1 VPRAPE
7 LAIRRLLGLQRHDSE
22 SLAIAT
28 GGFAGEQT
36 PSHVPGET
44 ATGQRRQRERDREGE
59 AHERERSRSRP
70 RDDSGAAPAK
80 DSGRRED
87 RQAHR
92 TATRDSERDAEQGGR
107 AEDAHREELEQEGEL
122 CARRDDVDLGER
134 ADRDMLTDQF
144 HDRGAVSFD
153 DLLSPAALA
162 VLKQYLLE
170 STIWHDFD
178 HIGGFVASYLED
190 GLACP
195 LLLQIVDEIRAAF
208 PNLLKAHPLS
218 QAWAF
223 KGLQPSAAIDA
234 HADDA
239 AVSVNFWVT
248 PTAANRNPDHG
259 GMVVCC
265 VPPPPGWE
273 VTDYHADRERVVTFL
288 GQNAGN
294 SLAVPYRENRAVL
307 FKSRLFH
314 YSDAPNFAPGY
325 ENHRIS
331 VTLLFG
337 HHGSGRP
344 TQR

>member
-1 VPRAPE
+1 R
-7 LAIRRLLGLQRHDSE
+7 
-22 SLAIAT
+22 
-28 GGFAGEQT
+28 GE
-36 PSHVPGET
+36 
-44 ATGQRRQRERDREGE
+44 
-59 AHERERSRSRP
+59 
-70 RDDSGAAPAK
+70 
-80 DSGRRED
+80 
-87 RQAHR
+87 
-92 TATRDSERDAEQGGR
+92 
-107 AEDAHREELEQEGEL
+107 
-122 CARRDDVDLGER
+122 
-134 ADRDMLTDQF
+134 M
-144 HDRGAVSFD
+144 
-153 DLLSPAALA
+153 
-162 VLKQYLLE
+162 
-170 STIWHDFD
+170 
-178 HIGGFVASYLED
+178 
-190 GLACP
+190 
-195 LLLQIVDEIRAAF
+195 VDEMSVGCHGVVE
-208 PNLLKAHPLS
+208 AHPLS

-344 TQR
+344 TQRRISRPLGQYSTIPKLTHWADLPYEGGCRRCRFNDRSEKSLIRMPYEPNDQYTNSALRVGDTDTYPLRLVGEFIGIVASNEWVNKEYKHIILKVHDHALKA